1 MNLPDNC
8 REIFLDGVTDIY
20 LHPVKGSE
28 LPVPF
33 CVAHILELK
42 NCKFGDP
49 VLHVATSGED
59 YIMADSIT
67 AKFTMDKTGNGNIY
81 SFDISANITNG
92 YNNVCEANKSIQGNE
107 FYVVLKKADGTDVLC
122 YTLPGTF
129 TFNSPASKTTSGIQ
143 RTVQIG
149 LKSLSEFIPLK

>member
-42 NCKFGDP
+42 NYKFGDP

-67 AKFTMDKTGNGNIY
+67 AKLTMEKNGNGNIY
-81 SFDISANITNG
+81 SFDISANITTG

-129 TFNSPASKTTSGIQ
+129 TFNSPVSKTNTGVQ

>member
-20 LHPVKGSE
+20 LHPVKSSV

-33 CVAHILELK
+33 CVKQILELA

-49 VLHVATSGED
+49 VLHVATSGEN

-67 AKFTMDKTGNGNIY
+67 AKLTMAKNGNGNIY

-107 FYVVLKKADGTDVLC
+107 FFVVLKKADGTDVLC

-129 TFNSPASKTTSGIQ
+129 TFNSPATKTISGVQ
-143 RTVQIG
+143 RTVQIS
-149 LKSLSEFIPLK
+149 LKSLSEFIPLI

>member
-42 NCKFGDP
+42 NYKFGDP
-49 VLHVATSGED
+49 VFHVATSGED

-67 AKFTMDKTGNGNIY
+67 AKLTMEKNGNGNIY

>member
-59 YIMADSIT
+59 YVMADSIT

-107 FYVVLKKADGTDVLC
+107 FYVVLKKSDGTDVLC

-129 TFNSPASKTTSGIQ
+129 TFNSPASKTTIGIQ

-149 LKSLSEFIPLK
+149 LKSLSEFIPLV

>member
-42 NCKFGDP
+42 NCTFGDP

-59 YIMADSIT
+59 YVMADTIT
-67 AKFTMDKTGNGNIY
+67 AKFTMDKKGNGNIY
-81 SFDISANITNG
+81 SYDISANITNG

-129 TFNSPASKTTSGIQ
+129 TFNSPASKTTSGVQ

-149 LKSLSEFIPLK
+149 LKSLSEFIPLE

>member
-59 YIMADSIT
+59 YVMADSIT

-129 TFNSPASKTTSGIQ
+129 TFNSPASKTTIGIQ

-149 LKSLSEFIPLK
+149 LKSLSEFIPLV

>member
-20 LHPVKGSE
+20 LHPVKGSV
-28 LPVPF
+28 LSVPF
-33 CVAHILELK
+33 CVKHILVLA

-59 YIMADSIT
+59 YVMADSIT
-67 AKFTMDKTGNGNIY
+67 AKLTMEKNGNGNIY

-107 FYVVLKKADGTDVLC
+107 FYVVLKKYDGTDVLC

-129 TFNSPASKTTSGIQ
+129 TFNSPESKTISGVQ
-143 RTVQIG
+143 RTIQIG
-149 LKSLSEFIPLK
+149 LKSLSEFIPLT

>member
-1 MNLPDNC
+1 M
-8 REIFLDGVTDIY
+8 E
-20 LHPVKGSE
+20 
-28 LPVPF
+28 
-33 CVAHILELK
+33 K
-42 NCKFGDP
+42 N
-49 VLHVATSGED
+49 
-59 YIMADSIT
+59 
-67 AKFTMDKTGNGNIY
+67 GNGNIY

-92 YNNVCEANKSIQGNE
+92 YNNVCEANKSIQGKE

-149 LKSLSEFIPLK
+149 LKSLSEFIPLV

>member
-42 NCKFGDP
+42 NCTFGDP

-129 TFNSPASKTTSGIQ
+129 TFNSPASKTTTGIQ

>member
-42 NCKFGDP
+42 NCTFGDP

-81 SFDISANITNG
+81 SYDISANITNG

>member
-42 NCKFGDP
+42 NCTFGDP

-129 TFNSPASKTTSGIQ
+129 TFNSPASKTTSGVQ

>member
-59 YIMADSIT
+59 YVMADSIT
-67 AKFTMDKTGNGNIY
+67 AKLTMEKNGNGNIY

-129 TFNSPASKTTSGIQ
+129 TFNSPESKTISGVQ
-143 RTVQIG
+143 RTIQIS
-149 LKSLSEFIPLK
+149 LKSLSEFIPLT

>member
-8 REIFLDGVTDIY
+8 REIFLDGVTKNNN
-20 LHPVKGSE
+20 HHMKGSV
-28 LPVPF
+28 LPVTF
-33 CVAHILELK
+33 CVKHILVLA

-59 YIMADSIT
+59 YVMADAIT
-67 AKFTMDKTGNGNIY
+67 AKLTMEKNGNGNIY

-92 YNNVCEANKSIQGNE
+92 YNNVCEANKSIQGND
-107 FYVVLKKADGTDVLC
+107 FYVVFRKVDVTVVLC

-129 TFNSPASKTTSGIQ
+129 TFNSSVTKTISGAQ
-143 RTVQIG
+143 RTIQIG

>member
-49 VLHVATSGED
+49 VLHVATSGDD
-59 YIMADSIT
+59 YVMADSIT
-67 AKFTMDKTGNGNIY
+67 AKLTMEKNGNGNIY
-81 SFDISANITNG
+81 SFAISANITNG

-129 TFNSPASKTTSGIQ
+129 TFNSSVTKTISGVQ
-143 RTVQIG
+143 RTIQIS
-149 LKSLSEFIPLK
+149 LKSLSEFIPLT

>member
-20 LHPVKGSE
+20 LHPVKSST

-33 CVAHILELK
+33 CVAHILELA

-59 YIMADSIT
+59 YVVADSIT
-67 AKFTMDKTGNGNIY
+67 AKFTMSKSGNGNIY
-81 SFDISANITNG
+81 SFDITANIISG
-92 YNNVCEANKSIQGNE
+92 YNNVCEANKSIQGCE
-107 FYVVLKKADGTDVLC
+107 FYVVLRKADGTDVLC

-129 TFNSPASKTTSGIQ
+129 TFNSPVSKTISSVQ

-149 LKSLSEFIPLK
+149 LKSLLEFIPLK